1 MLSRV
6 PIIPVLTLVV
16 VVTTLTCCRDAD
28 RQQAKEPFDFSRDR
42 EAMVT
47 RQIQDRGIADE
58 RVLAAMRKVE
68 RHRFVPEKYQTK
80 AYKDYPLPIGENQT
94 ISQPY
99 IVGLLDLDGTEK
111 VLEIGTGSGYQAA
124 VLAELA
130 AEVYTIEIVEPLAD
144 RSEALLCELGYK
156 NITVRCGDG
165 FAGWPELAPFDA
177 IIVTCAPP
185 KIPQPL
191 IDQLGPVSS
200 GRPTGDTGGKYL
212 SGINTAGKKGERTRH
227 YSHRPGSVCPH
238 DRQRHPQR
246 PQLT

>member
-68 RHRFVPEKYQTK
+68 RHRFVPEEYQTK

-99 IVGLLDLDGTEK
+99 IVGLMTDLLDLDGTEK

-144 RSEALLCELGYK
+144 QAVVLLRELGYK

-191 IDQLGPVSS
+191 IDQLALGGRLVIPVGNIYQELILLERKENELVTTRIAPVRFVPMTGNGIRN
-200 GRPTGDTGGKYL
+200 GR
-212 SGINTAGKKGERTRH
+212 N
-227 YSHRPGSVCPH
+227 
-238 DRQRHPQR
+238 
-246 PQLT
+246 

>member
-99 IVGLLDLDGTEK
+99 IVGLMTDLLDLDGTEK

-191 IDQLGPVSS
+191 IDQLALGGRLVIPVGNIYQELILLERKENELVTTRIAPVRFVPMTGNGIRN
-200 GRPTGDTGGKYL
+200 GR
-212 SGINTAGKKGERTRH
+212 N
-227 YSHRPGSVCPH
+227 
-238 DRQRHPQR
+238 
-246 PQLT
+246 

>member
-6 PIIPVLTLVV
+6 PIISVLTLVV

-28 RQQAKEPFDFSRDR
+28 RQQAKEPFDFSRAR

-68 RHRFVPEKYQTK
+68 RHRFVPEEYQTK

-99 IVGLLDLDGTEK
+99 IVGLMTDLLDLDGTEK

-191 IDQLGPVSS
+191 IDQLALGGRLVIPVGNIYQELILLERKENELVTTRITPVRFVPMTGNGIRN
-200 GRPTGDTGGKYL
+200 GR
-212 SGINTAGKKGERTRH
+212 N
-227 YSHRPGSVCPH
+227 
-238 DRQRHPQR
+238 
-246 PQLT
+246 

>member
-68 RHRFVPEKYQTK
+68 RHRFVPEIYQTK

-99 IVGLLDLDGTEK
+99 IVGLMTDLLDLDGTEK

-144 RSEALLCELGYK
+144 QAVVLLRELGYK

-191 IDQLGPVSS
+191 IDQLALGGRLVIPVGNIYQELILLERKKNELVTTRIAPVRFVPMTGNGIRN
-200 GRPTGDTGGKYL
+200 GR
-212 SGINTAGKKGERTRH
+212 N
-227 YSHRPGSVCPH
+227 
-238 DRQRHPQR
+238 
-246 PQLT
+246 

>member
-99 IVGLLDLDGTEK
+99 IVGLMTDLLDLDGTEK

-144 RSEALLCELGYK
+144 QAVVLLRELGYK

-191 IDQLGPVSS
+191 IDQLALGGRLVIPVGNIYQELILLERKENELVTTRITPVRFVPMTGNGIRN
-200 GRPTGDTGGKYL
+200 GR
-212 SGINTAGKKGERTRH
+212 N
-227 YSHRPGSVCPH
+227 
-238 DRQRHPQR
+238 
-246 PQLT
+246 

>member
-99 IVGLLDLDGTEK
+99 IVGLMTDLLDLDGTEK

-144 RSEALLCELGYK
+144 QAVVLLRELGYK

-191 IDQLGPVSS
+191 IDQLALGGRLVIPVGNIYQELILLERKENELVTTRIAPVRFVPMTGNGIRN
-200 GRPTGDTGGKYL
+200 GR
-212 SGINTAGKKGERTRH
+212 N
-227 YSHRPGSVCPH
+227 
-238 DRQRHPQR
+238 
-246 PQLT
+246 

>member
-28 RQQAKEPFDFSRDR
+28 RQQAKEPFDFSRAR

-68 RHRFVPEKYQTK
+68 RHRFVPEKYQTE

-99 IVGLLDLDGTEK
+99 IVGLMTDLLDLDGTEK

-144 RSEALLCELGYK
+144 QAVVLLRELGYK

-191 IDQLGPVSS
+191 IDQLALGGRLVIPVGNIYQELILLERKENELVTTRIAPVRFVPMTGNGIRN
-200 GRPTGDTGGKYL
+200 GR
-212 SGINTAGKKGERTRH
+212 N
-227 YSHRPGSVCPH
+227 
-238 DRQRHPQR
+238 
-246 PQLT
+246 